1 MFLCF
6 LCFSIIY
13 VLSSFLISLSSLTKI
28 ILVTSGI
35 ESILYFS
42 LLVIFGLLVLTFLI
56 YIIDIVKKLLIDYKK
71 NKHLVIVYFIPIFIA
86 LISKLFEFYY
96 LAY

>member
-1 MFLCF
+1 M
-6 LCFSIIY
+6 
-13 VLSSFLISLSSLTKI
+13 LSSFLISLSSITKI

-42 LLVIFGLLVLTFLI
+42 LLVIFGILVLIFLI

-71 NKHLVIVYFIPIFIA
+71 NKRLVIVYFIPIFIA

-96 LAY
+96 LAN